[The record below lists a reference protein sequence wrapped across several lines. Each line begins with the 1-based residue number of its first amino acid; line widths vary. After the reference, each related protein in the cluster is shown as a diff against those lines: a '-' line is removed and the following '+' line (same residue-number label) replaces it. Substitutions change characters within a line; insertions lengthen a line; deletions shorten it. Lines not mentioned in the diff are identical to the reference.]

1 MGVKSVKTRVWVC
14 ILILSSIFFTQSVSA
29 EVTVASPNEFD
40 ISLLFPLGSAILVA
54 LVLWR
59 VFLPRQLSNLQVAF
73 EIDDNLY
80 EVHRLSKNVKGARE
94 LLSYRSVQISTGLYM
109 MGMTGILLL
118 IAELIFDSSTYY
130 LPNLFIIALLILIPV
145 LVSPWETLNGQLV
158 GRKKIDKKSK
168 IGVIAIRRL
177 LTMAILI
184 SITIGTLLTGINVEG
199 SLTPGWLS
207 TSMLVLMAPTILA
220 YGRIMGA
227 SWNIL
232 LLSKWRSVKG
242 RRTPIDP
249 NRPKFSTR
257 LVGLILVMFLV
268 TMPVTAINGIVTT
281 VHVLFQSPSNSE
293 DILNYGGIIG
303 YSIYSNIEVIEQI
316 VGQFELLKSLPQIL
330 SLYLS
335 MNIAIVGLA
344 FIFELARNLL
354 LGGQVIGGVFGVTLA
369 SPRET
374 RTEIASRG
382 RLLSFAF
389 AGFSGYTVL
398 LLVLV
403 CYKEFGDLMPF
414 IDVLT
419 AYGFDEEMRLLTT
432 WMFISVGQLVFLMT
446 WLLSCVRFPELTRV
460 EFDLDPMERR
470 EGEVQL
476 ASGDWMREIID
487 NAALNEDLDTLIRFQ
502 NSDMDADDS
511 VVRIEKNRAKMWEFA
526 IRGLWPDTI
535 EQARKVL
542 ALAGG
547 NDDEAR
553 MLISVGHIASRRLD
567 AAREA
572 LRGLEQPEG
581 YDEPEL
587 IAFMCEWIDPWHGT
601 VTDDDI
607 WDWENNSCIDNLQN
621 LMQMVETWEA
631 EPKEKTLHKDRLSDV
646 ARLSRIAIL
655 RMQRRSDLALEMSL
669 DLVKR
674 NPMNARA
681 RIAAALCLID
691 TGKWHGAR
699 SILQELQETNS
710 NDPRVK
716 ALSVLMGEKV
726 SSEDLEIAL
735 SKADESNIRR
745 FIDDTPTNA
754 VAAISVKGGDDEAMN
769 ANVFIMSHHA
779 VKASLTPRFT
789 KSPLNFIFHNLLII
803 PLIITVSIY
812 GYIEYGDNYG
822 IGMGVFGIFMHQ
834 ALRIYSRQQRS
845 VIKHRDQKDMIDY
858 ARRARRFKATPSL
871 STIPIGTNLLLSG
884 ILVTVN
890 GVVLDLG
897 FPAWLTRRLPKENER
912 NSKERISRKAESMM
926 RLRPPRLKKL
936 GDSWWLN
943 RPKDKIEEGNILE
956 ELIGPMAYRGRLQR
970 MENYNLM
977 FRNLSSDDKNTTQ
990 VPVSR
995 INMKGRQI
1003 PRNTIRNE
1011 RSNVIKTDGKNF
1023 TDFKL

>member
-1 MGVKSVKTRVWVC
+1 MNTRVWVS
-14 ILILSSIFFTQSVSA
+14 ILILLSILLSSPASA
-29 EVTVASPNEFD
+29 EVTVASPSEFD
-40 ISLLFPLGSAILVA
+40 ISLLYPLLSALFVA
-54 LVLWR
+54 LILWR

-80 EVHRLSKNVKGARE
+80 EVHRLSKNVRGARE

-118 IAELIFDSSTYY
+118 IAELIFDPSTYY
-130 LPNLFIIALLILIPV
+130 LPNLFVIALLIAVPV
-145 LVSPWETLNGQLV
+145 IVSPWETLNGQIV
-158 GRKKIDKKSK
+158 GKRKADKKSK
-168 IGVIAIRRL
+168 LGVVALRRL
-177 LTMAILI
+177 ITMAILI
-184 SITIGTLLTGINVEG
+184 SITVGTLVTGINIEG
-199 SLTPGWLS
+199 TITPGWLS
-207 TSMLVLMAPTILA
+207 TAMLVLMAPTILA

-232 LLSKWRSVKG
+232 LLSKWRTVKG
-242 RRTPIDP
+242 NRTPIDP
-249 NRPKFSTR
+249 NKPKFVTR
-257 LVGLILVMFLV
+257 LVGLVLVIFLI
-268 TMPVTAINGIVTT
+268 TMPLTAINGIVTT

-303 YSIYSNIEVIEQI
+303 YSIYSNIEFIEQLI
-316 VGQFELLKSLPQIL
+316 GQFELLKSLPQIL

-414 IDVLT
+414 IDWLN

-446 WLLSCVRFPELTRV
+446 WLLSSVKFPELV
-460 EFDLDPMERR
+460 GVNFDLDPMERR

-487 NAALNEDLDTLIRFQ
+487 NAAINEDLDTLIRFQ
-502 NSDMDADDS
+502 NSDIDADDS

-535 EQARKVL
+535 EQGRKVL

-601 VTDDDI
+601 VTEDDI
-607 WDWENNSCIDNLQN
+607 WDWENNSCIDNLKD
-621 LMQMVETWEA
+621 LMQMIETWDA
-631 EPKEKTLHKDRLSDV
+631 KPKEKTLHKDRLSDV

-655 RMQRRSDLALEMSL
+655 RMQRRSDLALEMAL

-674 NPMNARA
+674 NPMNVRA
-681 RIAAALCLID
+681 RIASALCLID

-699 SILQELQETNS
+699 SILHELKETNS

-716 ALSVLMGEKV
+716 ALSVLMGEKE
-726 SSEDLEIAL
+726 SSDDLEIAL

-754 VAAISVKGGDDEAMN
+754 VAAISVKGGEDEAMN

-779 VKASLTPRFT
+779 VRASLTPRYT
-789 KSPLNFIFHNLLII
+789 KSPLNFVFHNFLVI
-803 PLIITVSIY
+803 PLIITLAIY
-812 GYIEYGDNYG
+812 GYIDYGENYG
-822 IGMGVFGIFMHQ
+822 IGIGAFGIFMHQ

-845 VIKHRDQKDMIDY
+845 VIKHRDQKAMIDY
-858 ARRARRFKATPSL
+858 ARRIKRFKATPSL
-871 STIPIGTNLLLSG
+871 SSIPIGTNLLLSG

-897 FPAWLTRRLPKENER
+897 FPAWLTLRLPKENDR
-912 NSKERISRKAESMM
+912 NSKEKITRKAESMM
-926 RLRPPRLKKL
+926 RMRPPRLKKL
-936 GDSWWLN
+936 GESWWLN
-943 RPKDKIEEGNILE
+943 RPKDKIEEGSILE

-970 MENYNLM
+970 MENYNTM
-977 FRNLSSDDKNTTQ
+977 FDNISNGVAQTSQ

-995 INMKGRQI
+995 SHMKERQI
-1003 PRNTIRNE
+1003 PRDTIKRE
-1011 RSNVIKTDGKNF
+1011 RSNVTKPNGKNF